1 VAELDVDVVIAPD
14 GRPLRVALRTDAR
27 SVAVTGPSG
36 VGKSTLLRVIAG
48 VDRRAVGRVAVR
60 GAVWQVE
67 RAPALPMGARGPSGS
82 TSQPDFVAP
91 WDRRVGWVPQ
101 DGLLFPHLSVRDNLA
116 YAARAPVEPLAEAL
130 GLTHL
135 LDRAPRHL
143 SGGERHRVALG
154 RALAAEP
161 RVLLLDEPFTA
172 LDRPLRARMRALV
185 TEWAARHDA
194 LLVLVTHDAE
204 DAALAQDRWHLTEE
218 GARRDTP

>member
-1 VAELDVDVVIAPD
+1 MAELDVDVVIAPD

-67 RAPALPMGARGPSGS
+67 TAHGPG
-82 TSQPDFVAP
+82 FVAP
-91 WDRRVGWVPQ
+91 WERRVGWTPQ
-101 DGLLFPHLSVRDNLA
+101 EALLFPHLSVRDNLA
-116 YAARAPVEPLAEAL
+116 YAARAPVEPLAERL

-161 RVLLLDEPFTA
+161 RVLLLDEPFAA

-185 TEWAARHDA
+185 FEWTARHDA
-194 LLVLVTHDAE
+194 LLVLVTHDGE
-204 DAALAQDRWHLTEE
+204 DASLADDRWQVTEE
-218 GARRDTP
+218 GARRDAP